1 MAWTI
6 SVAAGEK
13 QGLGTPASF
22 TSRGVNNGGNPDV
35 AGMPADPNA
44 LPNLRPDIT
53 GSGVD
58 IKSVRSHGPGIT
70 NVAGT
75 VPVFVG
81 SNDTTTIPP
90 AYLPFY
96 TTSQGT
102 SFSCPQV
109 SGVVA
114 LMLEANPMLTPDEVV
129 TLLRQTSTP
138 MPYEEKV
145 VGTGYVDAHNVVRAV
160 MGLAAVAHP
169 ANLFPVTTGSGGPQ
183 VVDPA
188 GDQFGTDAQDIL
200 SAQYTY
206 DPVANQI
213 VYTMTLTDMSTT
225 TPNMH
230 WIQEATFK
238 NPADPNAPATLLYIT
253 AGIDDPIG
261 PTFSYGTITN
271 ENGVNTQ
278 TDLGAADSG
287 EIVGNKIIIRLSV
300 DKVNAAVG
308 YNVVGTTATSTQAI
322 AQVVIGAL
330 GSGLLLAADV
340 ATGSDFT
347 IAP

>member
-1 MAWTI
+1 
-6 SVAAGEK
+6 
-13 QGLGTPASF
+13 
-22 TSRGVNNGGNPDV
+22 VNNGPNPDV

-58 IKSVRSHGPGIT
+58 IKSVRSHGPGLT
-70 NVAGT
+70 NIAGT

-81 SNDTTTIPP
+81 SNDLTTIPP

-114 LMLEANPMLTPDEVV
+114 LMLEANPQLTPDEVV
-129 TLLRQTSTP
+129 TLLRQTATP
-138 MPYEEKV
+138 MPYEQKV
-145 VGTGYVDAHNVVRAV
+145 VGSGYVDAHNVVRAV
-160 MGLAAVAHP
+160 MGLPLVAHP
-169 ANLFPVTTGSGGPQ
+169 ANLFPPPAGSGGPQ
-183 VVDPA
+183 IIDPA

-200 SAQYTY
+200 SADYKY
-206 DPVANQI
+206 DAVNNQI

-225 TPNMH
+225 APNMH
-230 WIQEATFK
+230 WIQELNFK
-238 NPADPNAPATLLYIT
+238 DPSNPAAATTLLYVTT
-253 AGIDDPIG
+253 AIDDPTG
-261 PTFSYGTITN
+261 PVFFYGTIAN
-271 ENGVNTQ
+271 ANGVNTQ

-287 EIVGNKIIIRLSV
+287 EIRGNQIIVRLSV

-308 YNVVGTTATSTQAI
+308 YNVVGTTATGSQAI
-322 AQVVIGAL
+322 AQIVIGAL
-330 GSGLLLAADV
+330 GSGLLFPADV
-340 ATGSDFT
+340 GRGSDFV
-347 IAP
+347 IGN